1 MVNID
6 ARQFLKEARELHEA
20 DKERF
25 RGVKD
30 VSEVVRGWGANDL
43 SLDTFK
49 RTLCRY
55 TDHSGHVTNYLCALL
70 NCKPISELI
79 VDSDA
84 LEGPWIDEVRA
95 VVKRAEAEC
104 DSWWNRMDLEEI
116 YILELVLKHF
126 DEIVKRFKQ
135 RFAEEDAIAE
145 LNNALRQYPKA
156 NCDGEMGAK
165 VRESISLYN
174 EISCTES
181 DIEKYKKMIDIGKT
195 LVSDNAELMTMMTNN
210 LNARSNR
217 IKQLAK
223 EHGNAEANIRNALL
237 DAMKGK
243 FIFWDD
249 SDRDTQHSRYIRL
262 VDVIMN
268 GWSDKDVFLEG
279 PLIYFDW
286 GVKPKFEANGSVY
299 LSYMSKLSTKV
310 DCLHVVEIDELLKE
324 VEKHTPFMLDFI
336 KKLTENMA

>member
-6 ARQFLKEARELHEA
+6 GRQFLKEARELHEA

-25 RGVKD
+25 KGCQD
-30 VSEVVRGWGANDL
+30 VSDVVRGWGANDL
-43 SLDTFK
+43 SLETFK
-49 RTLCRY
+49 RTLCHY

-70 NCKPISELI
+70 NCKPISEMI
-79 VDSDA
+79 VNSDA
-84 LEGPWIDEVRA
+84 LEGPWIEEQRA

-104 DSWWNRMDLEEI
+104 DSWWSRMDLDEI

-135 RFAEEDAIAE
+135 RFAEEDAIVE
-145 LNNALRQYPKA
+145 LNNALRKYPKA
-156 NCDGEMGAK
+156 NCDGDMGAK
-165 VRESISLYN
+165 VSESISLYN

-181 DIEKYKKMIDIGKT
+181 DIERYKKMIDIGKT
-195 LVSDNAELMTMMTNN
+195 LVTDNAELMTMLANN
-210 LNARSNR
+210 MNARSNR
-217 IKQLAK
+217 IKQLTN

-243 FIFWDD
+243 FIYWDEGD
-249 SDRDTQHSRYIRL
+249 SKPSMYMRL
-262 VDVIMN
+262 VDVKMD
-268 GWSDKDVFLEG
+268 GWSDKAVFLKG

-286 GVKPKFEANGSVY
+286 GVKPKFEAKGSVY

>member
-1 MVNID
+1 MIVNS
-6 ARQFLKEARELHEA
+6 
-20 DKERF
+20 
-25 RGVKD
+25 D
-30 VSEVVRGWGANDL
+30 V
-43 SLDTFK
+43 
-49 RTLCRY
+49 
-55 TDHSGHVTNYLCALL
+55 
-70 NCKPISELI
+70 
-79 VDSDA
+79 
-84 LEGPWIDEVRA
+84 LEGPWIEEQRA

-104 DSWWNRMDLEEI
+104 DSWWSRMDLDEI

-135 RFAEEDAIAE
+135 RFAEEDAITE
-145 LNNALRQYPKA
+145 LNRALRKYPKA
-156 NCDGEMGAK
+156 NCDGDMGAK
-165 VRESISLYN
+165 VSESISLYN

-195 LVSDNAELMTMMTNN
+195 LVTDNAELMTMLANN
-210 LNARSNR
+210 MNARSNR
-217 IKQLAK
+217 IKQLTN

-243 FIFWDD
+243 FIYWDEGD
-249 SDRDTQHSRYIRL
+249 SKPSMYMRL
-262 VDVIMN
+262 VDVAMD
-268 GWSDKDVFLEG
+268 GWSDKAVYLKG

-286 GVKPKFEANGSVY
+286 GVKPKFEAKGSVY

>member
-6 ARQFLKEARELHEA
+6 GRQFLKEARELHEA

-25 RGVKD
+25 KGCQD
-30 VSEVVRGWGANDL
+30 VSDVVKGWGGEDL

-49 RTLCRY
+49 RTLCHY
-55 TDHSGHVTNYLCALL
+55 TDHSGHVTNYLCAIL

-84 LEGPWIDEVRA
+84 MEGPWIDEVRA

-104 DSWWNRMDLEEI
+104 DSWWSRMDLAEI

-126 DEIVKRFKQ
+126 DEIVKRLKQ
-135 RFAEEDAIAE
+135 RFAEEDAIVE
-145 LNNALRQYPKA
+145 LNNALRKYPKA

-195 LVSDNAELMTMMTNN
+195 LVTDNAELMTMMTNN
-210 LNARSNR
+210 MNARSNR
-217 IKQLAK
+217 IKQLTE
-223 EHGNAEANIRNALL
+223 EHGNSEANIRNALL
-237 DAMKGK
+237 GAMKGK
-243 FIFWDD
+243 FIYWDD
-249 SDRDTQHSRYIRL
+249 GDLKDSKYIRL
-262 VDVIMN
+262 VDVKMD
-268 GWSDKDVFLEG
+268 GWSDKDVFLKG
-279 PLIYFDW
+279 PTIYFDW
-286 GVKPKFEANGSVY
+286 GVKPKFSADGSVY
-299 LSYMSKLSTKV
+299 LSCMSKLSTKV

-324 VEKHTPFMLDFI
+324 VEKHTPFMLDFA
-336 KKLTENMA
+336 KKLTENMV